1 MRPSLCGAWG
11 GEMFPLL
18 PSPKRRDGM
27 STRTKT
33 PTFVLELPLQV
44 DAQQAKHQRAH
55 FEAGRCLY
63 NALLGEAMKR
73 LRAMRADPAWQEA
86 RDRQPTNRSAEKHS
100 PTHGTGTVS
109 QSMLCMRLR
118 KRPTEPGLLSISML

>member
-1 MRPSLCGAWG
+1 
-11 GEMFPLL
+11 
-18 PSPKRRDGM
+18 M

-55 FEAGRCLY
+55 FEAARCLY

-73 LRAMRADPAWQEA
+73 LKQMRADPRWQEA
-86 RDRQPTNRSAEKHS
+86 RRAVDKQERNALFSQLRQEVGFSEYALHAYATDAENE
-100 PTHGTGTVS
+100 
-109 QSMLCMRLR
+109 LDC
-118 KRPTEPGLLSISML
+118 